1 MEGGDGRRMAEGGVI
16 LVFGQCGT
24 FVATAPGWTFWYH
37 LAMNFGATASVS
49 NFNRGGD
56 ALQQLRGLLL
66 LATGHYVD
74 DFNCLEFEEV
84 GESAAAAFQELF
96 RSQLN
101 RGALRG
107 PALDGTAGGLFL

>member
-1 MEGGDGRRMAEGGVI
+1 MAEGGVI

-107 PALDGTAGGLFL
+107 PALDGTAGGLLL